1 MVITEEI
8 NKQAEKREEINK
20 LKYIL
25 KNFNLPK
32 YHFEETSDS
41 LSIVEGKIFKG
52 TVADLKLKDDII
64 EVYFTDEKDLEFL
77 RSYFEETDIKF
88 NLIVGDEYY

>member
-1 MVITEEI
+1 MIIKII

-20 LKYIL
+20 LKEIL
-25 KNFNLPK
+25 KDFNLPK

-52 TVADLKLKDDII
+52 TVADLRLKDDII
-64 EVYFTDEKDLEFL
+64 EVNFNEEEDLEFL
-77 RSYFEETDIKF
+77 RDYFENSEIKF
-88 NLIVGDEYY
+88 KLIVDRGYY